1 MRANIKTQPSFFNPL
16 SETGRLQAQMCR
28 WRGVGLARE
37 ARLSPRPGG
46 GAVPSRPRPRARLP
60 ARRRGSGWPRPSRI
74 IKISRLADN
83 TARFLPSRRAPSFVI
98 SLATAV
104 LGWLQQAVQRQA
116 QASEVSV
123 RSCGR
128 KVPLPFVTA
137 EGESMRRLP
146 RPHIPH
152 RVRPPSSEHRSSP
165 GRVCV
170 DVLIFTEDLQG
181 QD

>member
-1 MRANIKTQPSFFNPL
+1 MQVAWCGPGQ
-16 SETGRLQAQMCR
+16 GGQAEPQA
-28 WRGVGLARE
+28 WRRGCPFPASSQG
-37 ARLSPRPGG
+37 
-46 GAVPSRPRPRARLP
+46 RLP